1 MNVSSFDTKPVLFG
15 GLALAAFS
23 WMYTG
28 SPLVAAGIGLI
39 AKRIADRQESL
50 AEQSEPTFIDAN
62 FQPVPLP
69 PAPAPAPVTN
79 HFSPTVN
86 VNPPRVTVAPRWD
99 NDRPVQVN
107 VTAPANPQSWDSDR
121 PVSRGTSLSG
131 EEVLSLAIK
140 YPAVLV
146 YGAPGS
152 GKSTVAKWIVEQRHR
167 LGHQVTILDPHQ
179 VAGQWSSEYEL
190 VGKGKD
196 YSAIDQKIL
205 QFSQTIAQRYHR
217 LAEEF
222 GFKPRPY
229 TVVAEELTQWS
240 KKCEQSV
247 ELWDL
252 AIADVRKANAF
263 ILFISHGRNMGQL
276 GGGSGAATRDETLLE
291 IQLFAEADPANQG
304 QSKPAM
310 KGTYK
315 LPNSTPIPFD
325 VPKLSFA
332 KPLID
337 PLEIPNKDLPKVLKM
352 VAEAVSIESM
362 KEFLLVDCEERKTQ
376 SVKLWDL
383 VKSEGVSRAL
393 DVLAPDAFNDKE

>member
-1 MNVSSFDTKPVLFG
+1 MNVQSFDTKPIILG

-23 WMYTG
+23 WIYTG
-28 SPLVAAGIGLI
+28 SLLVGAGIMLVA
-39 AKRIADRQESL
+39 KRAADRQEAL
-50 AEQSEPTFIDAN
+50 AEQTEPNYIDAN
-62 FQPVPLP
+62 FQPVSLP
-69 PAPAPAPVTN
+69 PAPAPAPAPVTN
-79 HFSPTVN
+79 NFSPTVT
-86 VNPPRVTVAPRWD
+86 VNPPRVTVAPRFD

-107 VTAPANPQSWDSDR
+107 ITNPQSWDSDR
-121 PVSRGTSLSG
+121 PVSRAKNLTG
-131 EEVLSLAIK
+131 EEVLNLAIQ

-152 GKSTVAKWIVEQRHR
+152 GKSTVAKWIVEQRHK
-167 LGHQVTILDPHQ
+167 LGHQITILDPHQ

-190 VGKGKD
+190 VGKGKN

-205 QFSQTIAQRYHR
+205 EFSQTISQRYHR

-240 KKCEQSV
+240 KKCDQSV

-252 AIADVRKANAF
+252 AIADVRKANAY
-263 ILFISHGRNMGQL
+263 ILFLSHGRNMTQL

-291 IQLFAEADPANQG
+291 IQLFADADPDNQG

-315 LPNSTPIPFD
+315 LPNSTPVPFD
-325 VPKLSFA
+325 VPRLSFA

-337 PLEIPNKDLPKVLKM
+337 PLEIPAKDLPTVLKM
-352 VAEAVSIESM
+352 VADAVSIESM
-362 KEFLLVDCEERKTQ
+362 KDFMLINCEERRTQ

-383 VKSEGVSRAL
+383 VKMEGVSRAI
-393 DVLAPDAFNDKE
+393 DVLAPEP

>member
-1 MNVSSFDTKPVLFG
+1 MNVQSFDTKPVLFG

-23 WMYTG
+23 WIYTG
-28 SPLVAAGIGLI
+28 SPLIAAGVGLI

-50 AEQSEPTFIDAN
+50 AEQSAPSVIDAP

-69 PAPAPAPVTN
+69 PAPIAPPVTN
-79 HFSPTVN
+79 TFNPTVT
-86 VNPPRVTVAPRWD
+86 VNPPRVTVAPRFD
-99 NDRPVQVN
+99 SDRPVQVN
-107 VTAPANPQSWDSDR
+107 VTAPIAPQSWDSDR
-121 PVSRGTSLSG
+121 PVARGASLSG
-131 EEVLSLAIK
+131 DDVLNLAIQ

-152 GKSTVAKWIVEQRHR
+152 GKSTVAKWIVEQRHT

-190 VGKGKD
+190 VGKGKN
-196 YSAIDQKIL
+196 YGAIDQKIL

-252 AIADVRKANAF
+252 AIADVRKANGY

-291 IQLFAEADPANQG
+291 IQLFAEADPDNQG

-315 LPNSTPIPFD
+315 LPNSTPLPFD

-337 PLEIPNKDLPKVLKM
+337 PLEIPTKDLPKVLKM
-352 VAEAVSIESM
+352 VADAVSMEAM
-362 KEFLLVDCEERKTQ
+362 KDFLLIDGEERQTQ

-393 DVLAPDAFNDKE
+393 DVLAPEGINAV